1 MLSDKNQFIAA
12 MRAAL
17 EPPAGERG
25 NGGSYALAGSLER
38 VQRMETL
45 GRVAAGVAHDFNT
58 LLTVVLG
65 YSDLVLC
72 DLSPNDPLRPLVEE
86 ISKAAYE
93 GAHLTRQILDFSQP
107 HSPHPEVLNLNTVVQ
122 DLDGLLRGMVGADF
136 DLVRDLTPDLK
147 TVRVDRKHLE
157 QVLVTLVLNARDSLP
172 PGGRI
177 TIETVNLFLP
187 QPHSHEHG
195 AVPPG
200 LYVRLAVRDNGAVPD
215 VVTQAGW
222 FASVVETEP
231 SSVPGMPFVH
241 QLARQNGGYLAVES
255 HPGQGNALLVYLPQA
270 EDAGA

>member
-1 MLSDKNQFIAA
+1 MMSDKNQFIAA

-17 EPPAGERG
+17 DPPAGQRG

-38 VQRMETL
+38 VQRMETF
-45 GRVAAGVAHDFNT
+45 GRVAAGVAHDFNK

-86 ISKAAYE
+86 ISKAAFQ
-93 GAHLTRQILDFSQP
+93 GAHLTRQILDFSHP
-107 HSPHPEVLNLNTVVQ
+107 HEPHPEALNLNTVVQ
-122 DLDGLLRGMVGADF
+122 ELDALLRGMVAADF

-147 TVRVDRKHLE
+147 SVRVDRKHLE

-215 VVTQAGW
+215 VVTQARW
-222 FASVVETEP
+222 FEPVPETAP
-231 SSVPGMPFVH
+231 SPISGMPFVH
-241 QLARQNGGYLAVES
+241 RLVQQNGGHLAVES
-255 HPGQGNALLVYLPQA
+255 RPGQGTALLVYFPQV
-270 EDAGA
+270 EDVGE